1 MPKRDALA
9 YIEIEN
15 SVASAKI
22 ALQGG
27 HIFHFEHKDQGS
39 VLYLSDTATFKK
51 GKAIRGGVPICWPWF
66 GAHKIDST
74 LPNHGFARTSLWEH
88 KVTEALSESETKVT
102 LTLHASTETLAL
114 WPYQFS
120 LTLDIYVGNVLRM
133 HLTTQNLD
141 SKPFTITSALHT
153 YLALDNIYETEVD
166 GLEEKHYYDKPK
178 NTFCIQKGSI
188 DFTKELDR
196 IYQNVENDIIVKD
209 AKVQHTVQTDG
220 ANMIVVWNP
229 GEVLASRM
237 PDLSKHTKMLCVES
251 ANVLDD
257 AVTLSQGESHTLS
270 QTITTQFTDFSISQ

>member
-1 MPKRDALA
+1 MPKRDELS

-27 HIFHFEHKDQGS
+27 HIFHFECKDQGS
-39 VLYLSDTATFKK
+39 VLYLSESATFEK
-51 GKAIRGGVPICWPWF
+51 GKAIRGGIPICWPWF
-66 GAHKIDST
+66 GVYNGDTT

-88 KVTEALSESETKVT
+88 KSTEALSDSESRVT
-102 LTLHASTETLAL
+102 LTLHASPETLAL
-114 WPYQFS
+114 WPYQFA
-120 LTLDIYVGNVLRM
+120 LTLDIYVGKELRVE
-133 HLTTQNLD
+133 LATQNLD

-153 YLALDNIYETEVD
+153 YLAVDNIYETQIE
-166 GLEEKHYYDKPK
+166 GLEEKHYFDKPQ
-178 NTFCIQKGSI
+178 NTFILQKGSI
-188 DFTKELDR
+188 DFNKEVDR

-209 AKVQHTVQTDG
+209 AKVRHTVQTDG

-237 PDLSKHTKMLCVES
+237 PDLSNHTKMLCVES

-257 AVTLSQGESHTLS
+257 AVTLAEGESHTLS
-270 QTITTQFTDFSISQ
+270 QTIMTDFTDLLISQ